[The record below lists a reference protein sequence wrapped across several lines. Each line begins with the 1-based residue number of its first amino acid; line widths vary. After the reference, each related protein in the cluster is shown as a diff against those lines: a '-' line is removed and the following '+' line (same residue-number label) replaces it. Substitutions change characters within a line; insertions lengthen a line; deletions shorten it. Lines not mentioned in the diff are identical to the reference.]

1 MVSQLL
7 EKNEDIDILEDIDT
21 LTDIVSHNL
30 RSPVANILGLAKV
43 LRKEQLPSSFRKSI
57 TEKLIKETETLDALI
72 NNINQEIEK
81 QYN

>member
-1 MVSQLL
+1 M
-7 EKNEDIDILEDIDT
+7 
-21 LTDIVSHNL
+21 SHNL

-43 LRKEQLPSSFRKSI
+43 LRNEQLPSSFKKSI
-57 TEKLIKETETLDALI
+57 IEKLIKESETLDALV

>member
-7 EKNEDIDILEDIDT
+7 EKNEDIDILEDIGT